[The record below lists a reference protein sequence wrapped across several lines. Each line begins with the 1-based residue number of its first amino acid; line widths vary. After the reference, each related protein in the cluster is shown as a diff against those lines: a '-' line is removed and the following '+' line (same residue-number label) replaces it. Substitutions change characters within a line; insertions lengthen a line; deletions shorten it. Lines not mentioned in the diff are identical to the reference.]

1 MKVAKSPILFIM
13 AALFGL
19 IIVACSSQTYETS
32 NKLTI
37 AVSIVPQETFVKEV
51 AGDLVDVVTII
62 PPGKS
67 PANYA
72 PAPREIEKLSRAD
85 IYFTIDVPT
94 EQSSILPKLK
104 ELNSDIRIVDM
115 ADEVKKH
122 FPEKELSPGQ
132 RDPHIWLS
140 PKRAAVMVE
149 SMASELSN
157 IDSKNSDIYKKN
169 ASNYIEKLK
178 VLDKEV
184 ASLFDKLKNKTF
196 IMYHPSLGYF
206 ADDYNLSMLSIQT
219 EGKDAAP
226 NDMQRVIDIAKKQEV
241 KTVFYQTEI
250 DSRQSQVLASEI
262 GGKVVSIAPLSPEY
276 ISSLKKIAAEIY
288 SSCK

>member
-1 MKVAKSPILFIM
+1 MNFPKRSIRLISVILLGMIT
-13 AALFGL
+13 
-19 IIVACSSQTYETS
+19 VACSSQTFKTTD
-32 NKLTI
+32 KLTI

-104 ELNSDIRIVDM
+104 ELNSNIRIVDM

-140 PKRAAVMVE
+140 PKRATVMVE
-149 SMASELSN
+149 NIASELSN
-157 IDSKNSDIYKKN
+157 IDSKNSGIYKKN

-184 ASLFDKLKNKTF
+184 ASLFVKLKNKIF

-206 ADDYNLSMLSIQT
+206 ADDYNLTMVSIQS

-226 NDMQRVIDIAKKQEV
+226 DDMLRVIGTAKKHEV
-241 KTVFYQTEI
+241 KTVFYQAEI

-262 GGKVVSIAPLSPEY
+262 GGKAIQIAPLDPEY
-276 ISSLKKIAAEIY
+276 ISNLKKIAVEIS